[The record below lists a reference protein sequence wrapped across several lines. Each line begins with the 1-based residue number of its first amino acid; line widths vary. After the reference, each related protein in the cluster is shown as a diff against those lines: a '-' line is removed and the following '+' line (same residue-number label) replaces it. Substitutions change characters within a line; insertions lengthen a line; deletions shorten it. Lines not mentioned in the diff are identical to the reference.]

1 MESYQIKLNQQ
12 IDLEKDFDPNDYGD
26 WKGKKEKGV
35 NKLLELRQE
44 LDSLQEVL
52 YAEHKHKVLVVL
64 QAMDTAGKDGTIRGV
79 FDGANPQ
86 GVKVASFKV
95 PTVIETDHDYLWRV
109 HSQVPGKGELVI
121 FNRSHYEQVLVVR
134 VHSLEPEIEWKK
146 HYQEIND
153 FERLLTDTG
162 TTIIKFFLNIDLGEQ
177 KQRLLERLD
186 TPEKQWKFN
195 AGDLP
200 ERKLWF
206 EYMKAYQEAISSTST
221 NYAPWYIIPANH
233 NWYRNLMV
241 AGIIVDEMKKL
252 DMHYPP
258 AAVDL
263 EEFRKELENED
274 INSIK

>member
-162 TTIIKFFLNIDLGEQ
+162 TTIIKFFLNIDLDEQ

-241 AGIIVDEMKKL
+241 AEIIVDEMKKL